1 MKHSSQVGRWSIR
14 FDPDLTRDLYT
25 RVSGIACECTD
36 CVNFRA
42 AGKAAFSA
50 PFLNLLRQL
59 GIDSSKPAELCHYG
73 TSGEPMPTQG
83 WFHFV
88 GHIEGGAD
96 AWRQVDENTHTLDP
110 EPFPGIKSIGFTSRL
125 SQVPAP
131 FEGQPLVQLEF
142 EATVPWVTAVP
153 LA

>member
-1 MKHSSQVGRWSIR
+1 MEYSSHVGRWAIR
-14 FDPDLTRDLYT
+14 FDPDLTRQLYT
-25 RVSGIACECTD
+25 RVPVIACECTD
-36 CVNFRA
+36 CANFRA
-42 AGKAAFSA
+42 AGEAAYSP

-73 TSGEPMPTQG
+73 NSGEPMPTQG

-88 GHIEGGAD
+88 GYLEGGAD
-96 AWRQVDENTHTLDP
+96 AWREVGESTQTLDS

-125 SQVPAP
+125 SQVSEA

-142 EATVPWVTAVP
+142 ETTVPWVTAVP
-153 LA
+153 FA